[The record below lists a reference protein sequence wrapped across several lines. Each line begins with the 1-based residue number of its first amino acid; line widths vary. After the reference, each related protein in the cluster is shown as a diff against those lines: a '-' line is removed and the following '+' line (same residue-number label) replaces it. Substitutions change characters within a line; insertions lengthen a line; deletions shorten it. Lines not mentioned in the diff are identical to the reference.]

1 MQMSDKNS
9 CKGGCKFK
17 SKIGGQALIE
27 GIMMRGIDTEAM
39 AVRLP
44 DGSIDL
50 EQWKLPK
57 AKWYQKTP
65 FVRGPV
71 NFVTTLIDGYKC
83 LSKSADKSLQEEN
96 ENPSKFEKWLEE
108 KLGGKLMSAVMFIS
122 GVLGVALAL
131 ALFIYLPA
139 LATRGLAILF
149 PGLDDIYILKNVIEG
164 VIKIGIFILYIWLT
178 SLLKD
183 IRRTYEYH
191 GAEHKTI
198 SCYEA
203 GDELTVENV
212 KKHTRF
218 HPRCGTSFIFLVL
231 FISIIVNTLFM
242 LPWEQVWLRALLKLC
257 VLPIIVSI
265 AYEVIKLNGK
275 YDNIITKII
284 SAPGLWI
291 QRLTTREPDDS
302 QIEVALAAFIP
313 CIPEDKE
320 QDRW

>member
-1 MQMSDKNS
+1 MSDKNS

-96 ENPSKFEKWLEE
+96 ENPSKLEKWLEE
-108 KLGGKLMSAVMFIS
+108 KLGDKLMSAVMFIS

-139 LATRGLAILF
+139 LATRGLAMLF

-198 SCYEA
+198 ACYEA
-203 GDELTVENV
+203 EDELTVENIR
-212 KKHTRF
+212 KHTRF

>member
-1 MQMSDKNS
+1 MSDKNS

-57 AKWYQKTP
+57 AKRYQKTP

-108 KLGGKLMSAVMFIS
+108 KLGDKLMSAVMFIS

-139 LATRGLAILF
+139 LATRGLAMLF

>member
-1 MQMSDKNS
+1 MSDKNS
-9 CKGGCKFK
+9 CKGDCKFK

-96 ENPSKFEKWLEE
+96 ENPSKLEKWLEE
-108 KLGGKLMSAVMFIS
+108 KLGDKLMSAVMFIS

-139 LATRGLAILF
+139 LATRGLAMLF

-198 SCYEA
+198 ACYEA
-203 GDELTVENV
+203 EDELTVENIR
-212 KKHTRF
+212 KHTRF

-242 LPWEQVWLRALLKLC
+242 LPWDQVWLRALLKLC

>member
-1 MQMSDKNS
+1 MSDKNS
-9 CKGGCKFK
+9 CKGDCKFK

-108 KLGGKLMSAVMFIS
+108 KLGDKLMSAVMFIS

-139 LATRGLAILF
+139 LATRGLAMLF

-198 SCYEA
+198 ACYEA
-203 GDELTVENV
+203 GDELTVENIR
-212 KKHTRF
+212 KHTRF

>member
-1 MQMSDKNS
+1 MSDKNS
-9 CKGGCKFK
+9 CKGDCKFK

-96 ENPSKFEKWLEE
+96 ENPSKLEKWLEE
-108 KLGGKLMSAVMFIS
+108 KLGDKLMSAVMFIS

-139 LATRGLAILF
+139 LATRGLAMLF

-198 SCYEA
+198 ACYEA

>member
-1 MQMSDKNS
+1 MSDKNS

-96 ENPSKFEKWLEE
+96 ENPSKLEKWLEE
-108 KLGGKLMSAVMFIS
+108 KLGDKLMSAVMFIS

-139 LATRGLAILF
+139 LATRGLAMLF

-183 IRRTYEYH
+183 MRRTYEYH

-198 SCYEA
+198 ACYEA
-203 GDELTVENV
+203 GDELTVENIR
-212 KKHTRF
+212 KHTRF

-242 LPWEQVWLRALLKLC
+242 LPWDQVWLRALLKLC

>member
-1 MQMSDKNS
+1 MSDKNS

-139 LATRGLAILF
+139 LATRGLAMLF

>member
-1 MQMSDKNS
+1 MSDKNS

-96 ENPSKFEKWLEE
+96 ENPSKLEKWLEE
-108 KLGGKLMSAVMFIS
+108 KLGDKLMSAVMFIS

-139 LATRGLAILF
+139 LATRGLAMLF

-291 QRLTTREPDDS
+291 QRLTTREPNDS

>member
-1 MQMSDKNS
+1 MSDKNS
-9 CKGGCKFK
+9 CKGDCKFK

-96 ENPSKFEKWLEE
+96 ENPSKLEKWLEE
-108 KLGGKLMSAVMFIS
+108 KLGDKLMSAVMFIS

-131 ALFIYLPA
+131 APFIYLPA
-139 LATRGLAILF
+139 LATRGLAMLF

-198 SCYEA
+198 ACYEA
-203 GDELTVENV
+203 EDELTVENIR
-212 KKHTRF
+212 KHTRF

-242 LPWEQVWLRALLKLC
+242 LPWDQVWLRALLKLC

>member
-1 MQMSDKNS
+1 MSDKNS
-9 CKGGCKFK
+9 CKGDCKFK

-83 LSKSADKSLQEEN
+83 LSKSADKSLQDEN

-108 KLGGKLMSAVMFIS
+108 KLGDKLMSAVMFIS

-139 LATRGLAILF
+139 LATRGLAMLF

-198 SCYEA
+198 ACYEA

>member
-1 MQMSDKNS
+1 MSDKNS

-108 KLGGKLMSAVMFIS
+108 KLGDKLMSAVMFIS

-139 LATRGLAILF
+139 LATRGLAMLF
-149 PGLDDIYILKNVIEG
+149 PELDDIYILKNVIEG